1 MCGFSGLARQLAII
15 LSAVGLSGCFAT
27 GQEVATQLND
37 RYVGQNVDALVSQ
50 FGPPTN
56 SFKMNSGETSY
67 MWQLT
72 SQTDINVYRG
82 AGTAQTYFCKVDVI
96 ASPAGVVTKITTEDS
111 SNLYGES
118 LCAKRLGLQR
128 EAS

>member
-1 MCGFSGLARQLAII
+1 M
-15 LSAVGLSGCFAT
+15 
-27 GQEVATQLND
+27 VA
-37 RYVGQNVDALVSQ
+37 Q
-50 FGPPTN
+50 FGPPTS

-82 AGTAQTYFCKVDVI
+82 SGTAQTYFCKVDVI
-96 ASPAGVVTKITTEDS
+96 ASPTGVVSKITTEDS

-118 LCAKRLGLQR
+118 LCAKRLGLERQ
-128 EAS
+128 AS